1 MKPYRS
7 MLFVPG
13 HRRGW
18 AEKAASSGADALIL
32 DLEDSVPAGQKNE
45 ARASV
50 LDAVAN
56 LAAAE
61 SPGPDLWV
69 RPNGLESHEAGRDL
83 EVVVC
88 QGLTGVFLPKVYRR
102 DDVISY
108 AALLTH
114 FEVSQGLPVG
124 SVQVMVSL
132 ETAESMVNCSDL
144 ARASERVAA
153 LVGTA
158 VRDADA
164 ARAVGY
170 TFTPEGLETLYIRS
184 RVVLESRAAGLEH
197 PICGLWQDIGDLD
210 GLRRFAEQNRGLGY
224 RGQLVIH
231 PSHVPVV
238 NEVFGISASEI
249 SFYRGMIS
257 AFDAAVA
264 EGRAAVEYAGQHIDY
279 AHVKTARE
287 KLRLSDSAAEPTSH

>member
-1 MKPYRS
+1 
-7 MLFVPG
+7 
-13 HRRGW
+13 
-18 AEKAASSGADALIL
+18 
-32 DLEDSVPAGQKNE
+32 
-45 ARASV
+45 
-50 LDAVAN
+50 
-56 LAAAE
+56 
-61 SPGPDLWV
+61 
-69 RPNGLESHEAGRDL
+69 
-83 EVVVC
+83 
-88 QGLTGVFLPKVYRR
+88 
-102 DDVISY
+102 
-108 AALLTH
+108 
-114 FEVSQGLPVG
+114 
-124 SVQVMVSL
+124 
-132 ETAESMVNCSDL
+132 
-144 ARASERVAA
+144 
-153 LVGTA
+153 

-238 NEVFGISASEI
+238 TEVFGISASEI